1 MNWFVKMCILIAVV
15 CVELWLVT
23 LLEKYST
30 QIITI
35 VKKIVC
41 FLVEIA
47 EDIFII
53 IFVLFTS

>member
-15 CVELWLVT
+15 CVELWLAT
-23 LLEKYST
+23 LLEKYNT

-35 VKKIVC
+35 VKKIAC
-41 FLVEIA
+41 FLAEIA

>member
-1 MNWFVKMCILIAVV
+1 MNWFVKMCILIVV
-15 CVELWLVT
+15 GCVELWFVT

-35 VKKIVC
+35 IKKIVC
-41 FLVEIA
+41 FFVEIA

>member
-1 MNWFVKMCILIAVV
+1 MNWFIRMCILIVAV

-30 QIITI
+30 QIRTI
-35 VKKIVC
+35 IKKIVC
-41 FLVEIA
+41 FLMEVA

-53 IFVLFTS
+53 VFVLFTS